1 MELWIEIIGW
11 IGSVEILLAYGL
23 NSYQKIRSD
32 AWSFYTLNLTGALLL
47 IVYTVFKE
55 AYASTFINIVW
66 VIIAV
71 IGMARPFL
79 KQFGNP
85 AKPKS

>member
-23 NSYQKIRSD
+23 NSYQRIRSD
-32 AWSFYTLNLTGALLL
+32 SWSFYTLNLTGALLL

-66 VIIAV
+66 VIIAI
-71 IGMARPFL
+71 IGMARPFF
-79 KQFGNP
+79 KQSRKP
-85 AKPKS
+85 AKPHS